1 MFSIW
6 INGILRPLGILRI
19 LQIFLALLK
28 VLLTY
33 IWRWLANC
41 SSSSFC
47 GRRGL
52 ERIRMIFSNKCPCIF
67 STWPNWRK
75 VVFFG
80 IGRQEWRKVRL
91 LQIALSF
98 NEIKKVCPF
107 VKFESSHH
115 SFSVF
120 WKPAQLSTV

>member
-6 INGILRPLGILRI
+6 INGILSPLGILRI

-52 ERIRMIFSNKCPCIF
+52 ERIRMIFSNKYPCIF

-80 IGRQEWRKVRL
+80 IGRQEWCKVRL

-98 NEIKKVCPF
+98 NEIKKVCLLWNLNHPTI
-107 VKFESSHH
+107 

>member
-6 INGILRPLGILRI
+6 INGILSPLGILRI

-41 SSSSFC
+41 LSSSFC

-80 IGRQEWRKVRL
+80 IGRQEWCKVRL

-98 NEIKKVCPF
+98 NKIKKVCLLWNLN
-107 VKFESSHH
+107 HLTI
-115 SFSVF
+115 SFSIF

>member
-6 INGILRPLGILRI
+6 INGILSPLGILRI

-47 GRRGL
+47 GRWGL

-80 IGRQEWRKVRL
+80 IGRQEWCKVRL

-98 NEIKKVCPF
+98 NKIKKVCLLWNLN
-107 VKFESSHH
+107 HLTI
-115 SFSVF
+115 SFSIF